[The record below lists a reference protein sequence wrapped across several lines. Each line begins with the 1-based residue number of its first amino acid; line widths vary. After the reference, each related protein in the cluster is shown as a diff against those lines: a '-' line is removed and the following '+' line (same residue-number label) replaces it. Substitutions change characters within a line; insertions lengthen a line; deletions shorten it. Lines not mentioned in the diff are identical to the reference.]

1 MSAFKRHFRSQLGG
15 PLIGAA
21 ESVAAAAAAA
31 AAAAPPSAAAA
42 AGGQSLQGMAR
53 SDP

>member
-31 AAAAPPSAAAA
+31 AAAPPSAAAA

>member
-31 AAAAPPSAAAA
+31 AAPPSAAAA